1 MYVEKLPP
9 HDERAEESVIG
20 SLLIDGDAILRAVNF
35 LQPED
40 FFHEKNRWCY
50 EACLSLWESNEAINS
65 VTVGHRLAIMDRL
78 QEVGGPAYLGH
89 LISSVPTS
97 AHIEHYARIVSRTHT
112 LRRLIQAAG
121 EIASIGYDGGP
132 DVDKTLT
139 QAEDLLFRIRTGQE
153 VRDFV
158 GIREVLDQYLQESA
172 SIQGPQERGV
182 APIPTGFT
190 YLDRLLGGFQRSD
203 MIVLASRP
211 SLGKSTLAVN
221 IARHAAGQGAV
232 VGIFS
237 LEMSRSQIGLRLLSS
252 EAGVDS
258 HRLRLGLHS
267 EAEERRIIN
276 AVGVLSELPIYIDD
290 TPLQSMAEIRGKARR
305 LHLERKMDL
314 AIVDYMQ
321 LLRGGARPENRV
333 QEISEI
339 SRSLKG
345 VARDLNVPMLAVSQL
360 SRAVEM
366 RPSHRPQLSDLRD
379 SGSIEQDA
387 DVVMFIH
394 REDFYQSEEQWEA
407 HSPGTPYPKGI
418 AEIMVAKH
426 RHGPLDSINLRFQ
439 GDLSRFED
447 VRAPREP

>member
-20 SLLIDGDAILRAVNF
+20 SLLIDGDAIHTVNF
-35 LQPED
+35 LEPDD
-40 FFHEKNRWCY
+40 FFQEKNRWCY
-50 EACLSLWESNEAINS
+50 EACRELWESNEAINS

-78 QEVGGPAYLGH
+78 EEVGGPAYLGH

-158 GIREVLDQYLQESA
+158 AIREVLDQYLEESA
-172 SIQGPQERGV
+172 SIQGPLERGV

-203 MIVLASRP
+203 MVVLASRP

-258 HRLRLGLHS
+258 HRLRLGHYND
-267 EAEERRIIN
+267 EEERRIVN
-276 AVGVLSELPIYIDD
+276 AVGRLSELPIYIDD

-305 LHLERKMDL
+305 LHMERRMDL

-321 LLRGGARPENRV
+321 LISGGARPENRV

-439 GDLSRFED
+439 GDMSRFED